1 MRTFQGIEEI
11 ITIQEFFGIL
21 MDDRATLR
29 VSWYLED
36 VLKYE
41 SLYEIL
47 NAAVKVEGWV
57 YFEPLDVLSWRVV
70 SKESGGDTICID
82 FDLDIEQTL
91 DQMMESKT
99 LNPLQ
104 LTEPTTL
111 SEYAARQI
119 EVFFGEVSSL
129 RSDPFL
135 LRLFE
140 DLAEELWK
148 EEMAEF
154 DDSDLFIV

>member
-1 MRTFQGIEEI
+1 MRTFQDIEEI
-11 ITIQEFFGIL
+11 ITIQEFFSIL
-21 MDDRATLR
+21 MDDQATLR
-29 VSWYLED
+29 VSWLLED
-36 VLKYE
+36 ILGYDSVHA
-41 SLYEIL
+41 IL

-57 YFEPLDVLSWRVV
+57 YFEPLDVLEWKIVAE
-70 SKESGGDTICID
+70 ESDHESLCIE
-82 FDLDIEQTL
+82 FDLDIEETL
-91 DQMMESKT
+91 DQMMESKP

-104 LTEPTTL
+104 LTEPITL

-135 LRLFE
+135 RRLFE
-140 DLAEELWK
+140 ALAKELWA

-154 DDSDLFIV
+154 DDSDMFIV